1 MMNAREGQSSM
12 SVGQGLFGSVDL
24 SVDKPAVIKKTY
36 LLLSLA
42 VVCGIIGGKVGTSS
56 PTVLQ
61 FFSQWYGWIAAMIL
75 LNVLPGIAMACRNN
89 PMLATVA
96 VMGNGLVAGLVLA
109 PLLFMATVVGGP
121 NIVTSALIITG
132 IVFLGVTGCVMVTQ
146 KRYSAPVSI
155 MTGIF
160 FTAIGLVL
168 VNMFL
173 HMPLLGLII
182 SGAIG
187 VLGVLILVYATSEV
201 LNNPEF
207 NEPVAGAVMLFAAL
221 FNIFQF
227 VLHVLMMFASSRE

>member
-1 MMNAREGQSSM
+1 M
-12 SVGQGLFGSVDL
+12 SIGQGLFGSVDL

-42 VVCGIIGGKVGTSS
+42 VVCGVVGGKVGTSS
-56 PTVLQ
+56 PAVLQ

-75 LNVLPGIAMACRNN
+75 LNVLPGIALACRNN

-96 VMGNGLVAGLVLA
+96 IMGNGFVAGLVLA
-109 PLLFMATVVGGP
+109 PLLFMATMVGGA
-121 NIVTSALIITG
+121 NIVPSAMVITG
-132 IVFLGVTGCVMVTQ
+132 VVFLGVTGCVMITK
-146 KRYSAPVSI
+146 KRYSAPFNI

-207 NEPVAGAVMLFAAL
+207 NAPVAGAVMLFAAL

-227 VLHVLMMFASSRE
+227 VLHVLMMFGSGDD

>member
-1 MMNAREGQSSM
+1 
-12 SVGQGLFGSVDL
+12 
-24 SVDKPAVIKKTY
+24 
-36 LLLSLA
+36 
-42 VVCGIIGGKVGTSS
+42 
-56 PTVLQ
+56 
-61 FFSQWYGWIAAMIL
+61 MIL

-89 PMLATVA
+89 PILATVA
-96 VMGNGLVAGLVLA
+96 VMGDGLVAGLVLA

-132 IVFLGVTGCVMVTQ
+132 VVFLGVTGCVMVTQ
-146 KRYSAPVSI
+146 KRYSAPVNI

-160 FTAIGLVL
+160 FTAIGL